1 MKLMT
6 LFGTRPEI
14 IRLSRVI
21 NKLDNHCD
29 QVLVHTGQNYD
40 PRLSDIFLQQLEV
53 RKPDHY
59 LGVRGETFGK
69 LIGQIISTAEKI
81 LREVKPEKL
90 LVLGDTYSSLSSIV
104 AKQMGIPV
112 YHMESGNRCYDDRV
126 PEEVNRRIIDH
137 CSDILMPY
145 TERSRSNLLREG
157 IPSKRIFVTGNPIY
171 EVLLH
176 YDTSIQK
183 SDILKNLDIEPKH
196 YILVTM
202 HRTENVDVEERLV
215 KLTNGLN
222 LVQRRYG
229 CPVIVSTHPHT
240 QKRLE
245 SFGIK
250 NSNDKIRFLPPF
262 GFFDYVSLERDAL
275 CVLTDSGTAQE
286 ECCIFGV
293 PNVTIRDTTE
303 RPETVECGSNIL
315 SGVEPETLLNAV
327 ELVLDSPCDWTPPR
341 EYLEKDVST
350 TVAKIVVG
358 LHGSNQ
364 LQNISD

>member
-1 MKLMT
+1 
-6 LFGTRPEI
+6 
-14 IRLSRVI
+14 
-21 NKLDNHCD
+21 
-29 QVLVHTGQNYD
+29 
-40 PRLSDIFLQQLEV
+40 
-53 RKPDHY
+53 
-59 LGVRGETFGK
+59 
-69 LIGQIISTAEKI
+69 
-81 LREVKPEKL
+81 
-90 LVLGDTYSSLSSIV
+90 
-104 AKQMGIPV
+104 MGIPV
-112 YHMESGNRCYDDRV
+112 YHMEAGNRCYDDRV

-183 SDILKNLDIEPKH
+183 SDIVKDLDIEPKH

-222 LVQRRYG
+222 LVQQRYG

-250 NSNDKIRFLPPF
+250 ISNDKIRFLPPF
-262 GFFDYVSLERDAL
+262 GFFDYVSLERNAL

-286 ECCIFGV
+286 ECCVFGV

-315 SGVEPETLLNAV
+315 SGVEPEALLNAV
-327 ELVLDSPCDWTPPR
+327 ELVLATPCDWTPPR

-364 LQNISD
+364 LQNSSG